1 MENAF
6 ISMCYIHKG
15 QTKFTNR
22 VRKRCKYY
30 LDGVGIKVSLQEA
43 CSLTRAVSAFQKH
56 AMRRHSGVQRSLPSG
71 RCIGQK
77 AGCKLARWTWRIN
90 HRYSVCTCDCIWIS
104 GIHANVV
111 EQYIMFV
118 TWCYVTLYY
127 IILYIILYYILS
139 LIRIFMRGPRY
150 TAEFQQDEYA
160 WSFRVEQMY
169 AWR

>member
-71 RCIGQK
+71 QCIGQK
-77 AGCKLARWTWRIN
+77 AGSKLARWTWRIN

-127 IILYIILYYILS
+127 IILYIILYYYDYGDQLKGLS
-139 LIRIFMRGPRY
+139 WVGLV
-150 TAEFQQDEYA
+150 AEGDAGLMAGFLKA
-160 WSFRVEQMY
+160 GSVGTR
-169 AWR
+169 